1 MICVLIDWGL
11 SQEEAVSRPCVGLG
25 SWHDLRLAGARLVCL
40 LVLASCLLVHHPQH
54 RLGLSQNSDAVFPHE
69 HLLLPMP
76 HLFYY
81 AQAP

>member
-1 MICVLIDWGL
+1 MIHVPTDWGL
-11 SQEEAVSRPCVGLG
+11 SQGEALFRPCVGLG
-25 SWHDLRLAGARLVCL
+25 GWHDLCLAGARLVCL
-40 LVLASCLLVHHPQH
+40 LVLASCLLVQHPQH
-54 RLGLSQNSDAVFPHE
+54 RLGLSQNSDAVLPHE